1 MRELFKLDGARIWGG
16 VIIIAGA
23 IMLIIAL
30 VLRWNM
36 THSMPVSDTMVFT
49 TTSAAALI
57 ALGAALIALGITVIV
72 LCNNIARMMQTY
84 DEELRRR
91 IQSSTDNADSEQI

>member
-1 MRELFKLDGARIWGG
+1 
-16 VIIIAGA
+16 
-23 IMLIIAL
+23 
-30 VLRWNM
+30 
-36 THSMPVSDTMVFT
+36 
-49 TTSAAALI
+49 
-57 ALGAALIALGITVIV
+57 LGAALIALGITVIV